1 MKVKDYKELWKS
13 EKENVFV
20 FYSQFD
26 MGAKYKVYRKVS
38 YDGNIR
44 AEYLIAFE
52 SLGKAVE
59 YAKKV
64 VDKIVVK

>member
-1 MKVKDYKELWKS
+1 MKVKDYKQVWKS

-52 SLGKAVE
+52 TIGEAVK
-59 YAKKV
+59 YASQIFDKV
-64 VDKIVVK
+64 INK